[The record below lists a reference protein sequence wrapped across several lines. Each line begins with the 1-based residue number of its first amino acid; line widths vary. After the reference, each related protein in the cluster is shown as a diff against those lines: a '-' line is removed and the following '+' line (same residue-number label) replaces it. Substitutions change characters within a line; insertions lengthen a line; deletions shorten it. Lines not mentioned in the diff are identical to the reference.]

1 MSARVIL
8 LHLEGHQMLS
18 PLHGSE
24 ATAFAQAPRL
34 VLYVRQV
41 LLGTVVHKH
50 VHFDCLTG
58 Y

>member
-1 MSARVIL
+1 MSVRAML
-8 LHLEGHQMLS
+8 LFLDGHHMLS

-24 ATAFAQAPRL
+24 ATAFAQAARL

-41 LLGTVVHKH
+41 LLSTVVNQH
-50 VHFDCLTG
+50 VHLDCLTG